1 MTKKSF
7 LSIAMVFLGLLAG
20 TNTAWA
26 EDAKI
31 YVTSLKAQTAP
42 VSTGSGDVKLTW
54 LDITGKQMEADLA
67 KALNNLALE
76 SNVTSTDASSTAQL
90 VAGALFAMDGI
101 EVPMSVGDQIYM
113 TSYTYF
119 HAEVQPANGSYFA
132 EWTFSDPAIS
142 RIDTVMGCDAV
153 LDEYDNV
160 IKPAVEKRTPCF
172 KVLPDTVNNGLIDT
186 NTGTPNAAL
195 STALSNVVN
204 HPRNIYAVFKKYLL
218 SNPQTMNGQLD
229 AAEGETTEL
238 YMAVDVEGD
247 IAQLKENFADFYFP
261 SPAGEPFAKDGYG
274 EWSWELDGDPEILSA
289 TKMRLYFIVHFTAK
303 SAIVPDTYQ
312 TTFTVRME
320 GENPSTLNIPLT
332 VNALDPYRK
341 EATWLDG
348 KEVKNSGDLSNM
360 LAYDISGYA
369 NPVLKL
375 NKQVTTDLTFAGKNF
390 TLDLNGNSTQAIT
403 ISSGN
408 VTIAYSKYGGEATS
422 LKVNGGKAILNGGTF
437 GTLTIGTDGTV
448 EQNGADIYETTNEG
462 RLVVTDGHFYGEVAS
477 RGSLIVNGGVF
488 EGATAITIED
498 GTAAI
503 NRGAIGLCREGD
515 KGGMEGSEV
524 GLLVSGGE
532 VTVKKLATITG
543 VSYSVQ
549 RTGGTLTIECGKF
562 GAPLDGEDIAFNSGY
577 FKTNDNYG
585 VSTEGK
591 NEMLVSVGVEYN
603 EGYRYFLGTAEAAVA
618 NGAGVCR
625 IGNVS
630 YATLEEALA
639 YANNKPSEEVVIF
652 MTNNYTLPAGYY
664 TLPAKATLVVPM
676 SDTQAKEVNMNAPR
690 VSFHDADRSHPY
702 VEPTEFR
709 RLTFAN
715 GVKIDVFGDIE
726 LTGTQFSSNEAYTSQ
741 PYGPYGRLVME
752 EGSHMTLQSGSEL
765 RAWGFMTGKGETDA
779 RRGSKVREMFQMGDW
794 KGAFT
799 SVKIT
804 GMMPSLGDDS
814 DKKIFPVTQY
824 FIQNIESPVK
834 YHPGAVLS
842 TSASVAEGLS
852 GFLAVSMTAADIKI
866 VGVSGTDQ
874 AIFLMDIAADA
885 DNTWVRKWYD
895 ASKDQQVYEVNSGA
909 HIGSMVLDMGELSY
923 ADLKLPVRL
932 NSAKFDLPITSNF
945 KIHLLSGTM
954 DFKQN
959 TSLLPGAE
967 VEVDKESTVSVA
979 KDNNDPEHTGA
990 LYVYDAAQWNKYAY
1004 CNVAVQNGDNWTSQ
1018 TGTAYTKVVRYAPS
1032 WNGRPTKRDEQ
1043 TCPESAAINVKG
1055 TFKTDKG
1062 YVYTSEGGANIF
1074 SNNADAGTFIFNQSA
1089 ESAGTRE
1096 VNQVLESGTYES
1108 RFFYSAKLKNGIA
1121 DPAYAETTTAQA
1133 EDAYC
1138 YMGDKWTT
1146 MINEDCF
1153 VKDNYGV
1160 YYAKPSEYV
1169 ALANGTTANDDH
1181 TYSDKAGT
1189 GRLFIL
1195 AQGEQGTECQ
1205 WWEVEKRDNLY
1216 YCAKSDM
1223 YYVYDNDL
1231 ATWTEKRFT
1240 ITWKNWD
1247 GTIVQTANADG
1258 NLQDYDIVKYGTMAE
1273 FLGTNPTREASADY
1287 TYDFVGWTPE
1297 LGPVKSDVTYTA
1309 TYKPKQRKYTIIFQQ
1324 EGESEIERQFL
1335 PREAVPVCKNTPT
1348 KVGHILQWKPSIA
1361 AVTGDQTYTA
1371 TWLEELPDTWDII
1384 FSNYDGTPLLEL
1396 TKEEGAAV
1404 TAGTSPEYTGDTP
1417 TKDDP
1422 LSEYNFTFAG
1432 WKGLDG
1438 TVYVP
1443 GQTLPVAT
1451 ENATYVAQFT
1461 PEMKKYTISYFKED
1475 GITPNPT
1482 KASEELPYG
1491 ATPTPPAVSPESPQE
1506 GYSYTLVWKTN
1517 TGDPAIPIQIVT
1529 GSASYKPTYEAVKNK
1544 YTVTLT
1550 SNIAGACTFNGAGI
1564 YDHGTKITIKA
1575 IPAEGYEFVQWNET
1589 SETNANLGEQTI
1601 TEDITLTAIVKVA
1614 EPVAED
1620 LEIAADGEVTL
1631 GSPKTYPNL
1640 IITSNGFTSGQLHD
1654 PENLTVTG
1662 NAYFDLEMAMSAR
1675 TWYAVAVPWKV
1686 DAASGIIVN
1695 GSPLR
1700 LVTDIDVLYYDG
1712 ASRADNGT
1720 GAGISNWKYVA
1731 DLDDKTLNPGT
1742 LYMIYLAN
1750 PTSSIRFKKK
1760 AGADISTTELS
1771 VQQHTSKT
1779 GSDIDAGWN
1788 GIANPALYHAFINAG
1803 ASTVIPGEGATQHP
1817 HYAQKYVPGADSYVS
1832 FVMETNPLI
1841 VGAPIFVQVATSNTI
1856 SAYETKSGA
1865 GYAQAPRRAPR
1876 VDNAYYEV
1884 QISAGEAYTDRLY
1897 LQTLEDKEDRYVIGL
1912 DLAKA
1917 GVSNKVAQMW
1927 VSRYNAKLCVNTTA
1941 PVGKTATYPLGIS
1954 IPENGTYQISSA
1966 TEMQANQEL
1975 YVTRNGKAIWNLAY
1989 GPYTVTL
1996 DKGTY
2001 SEYGIKLIQSNAP
2014 AVTTGVDQTTNDK
2027 QQIQKV
2033 VIDNHV
2039 YIVREGE
2046 LYTITGQKVK

>member
-1 MTKKSF
+1 
-7 LSIAMVFLGLLAG
+7 MVFLGLLAG

-26 EDAKI
+26 QQEGDQKI
-31 YVTSLKAQTAP
+31 YLGALQAQSSPA
-42 VSTGSGDVKLTW
+42 STGSGQVQLTW
-54 LDITGKQMEADLA
+54 LDITGTPM
-67 KALNNLALE
+67 
-76 SNVTSTDASSTAQL
+76 TSEIAQNIQSTNPVGPDAEVQSLCGTM
-90 VAGALFAMDGI
+90 FAMDGV
-101 EVPMSVGDQIYM
+101 EMAVGDATTQVYM
-113 TSYTYF
+113 TSFAYF
-119 HAEVQPANGSYFA
+119 EASGFPDNGSYLDD
-132 EWTFSDPAIS
+132 WTFTDA
-142 RIDTVMGCDAV
+142 RITRAESIGDAHGGV
-153 LDEYDNV
+153 Y
-160 IKPAVEKRTPCF
+160 F
-172 KVLPDTVNNGLIDT
+172 KLLPDTNNHAYYPSGDLFDETIS
-186 NTGTPNAAL
+186 NIREHPN
-195 STALSNVVN
+195 NV
-204 HPRNIYAVFKKYLL
+204 YAVFKKYLL
-218 SNPQTMNGQLD
+218 SNPVATSGSLD
-229 AAEGETTEL
+229 ATPGATATL
-238 YMAVDVEGD
+238 NISVDVEGD
-247 IAQLKENFADFYFP
+247 VSQLKEAYADFAFPATTFADDTEGTWTWAHAATP
-261 SPAGEPFAKDGYG
+261 SEN
-274 EWSWELDGDPEILSA
+274 ISA
-289 TKMRLYFIVHFTAK
+289 TKKRYHFVVTYTAK
-303 SAIVPDTYQ
+303 SGV
-312 TTFTVRME
+312 TVGTHKATLTIGMQ
-320 GENPSTLNIPLT
+320 GYSASVLNIPLA
-332 VNALDPYRK
+332 VNALDSERP

-348 KEVKNSGDLSNM
+348 KDKDKTVSGNLTDM
-360 LAYDISGYA
+360 LDVDITSYE
-369 NPVLKL
+369 NPILRL
-375 NKQVTTDLTFAGKNF
+375 NKPVTIDLAFSGRDF
-390 TLDLNGNSTQAIT
+390 TLDLNGNSTQAIN
-403 ISSGN
+403 INSGN
-408 VTIAYSKYGGEATS
+408 VTIAYSKYGGKATS
-422 LKVNGGKAILNGGTF
+422 LTVNGGKVILNSGTF
-437 GTLTIGTDGTV
+437 GTLTIGTNGTV
-448 EQNGADIYETTNEG
+448 EQNGATFTGAAVNYGILTTNEG
-462 RLVVTDGHFYGEVAS
+462 LFNAGLTSWKTLTVNNGTFKGE
-477 RGSLIVNGGVF
+477 
-488 EGATAITIED
+488 TAITISG

-503 NRGAIGLCREGD
+503 NRGTIEGTACGLKVTAGTA
-515 KGGMEGSEV
+515 
-524 GLLVSGGE
+524 
-532 VTVKKLATITG
+532 TVKKLAAIKGGT
-543 VSYSVQ
+543 YSAQ
-549 RTGGTLTIECGKF
+549 QTGGTLTIECGKF
-562 GAPLDGEDIAFNSGY
+562 DGALSGTIDFTSGY
-577 FKTNDNYG
+577 FKTNNYG
-585 VSTEGK
+585 VSTAGLD
-591 NEMLVSVGVEYN
+591 EMLVSAGTEYN

-652 MTNNYTLPAGYY
+652 MTNNYTLPDGYY

-676 SDTQAKEVNMNAPR
+676 SDTQAKEVNINAPR

-715 GVKIDVFGDIE
+715 GVKIDVFGQIE

-895 ASKDQQVYEVNSGA
+895 AAKDQQVYEVNSGA

-967 VEVDKESTVSVA
+967 VEVDKESTVTVA

-1018 TGTAYTKVVRYAPS
+1018 PGTAYTKVVRYAPS

-1121 DPAYAETTTAQA
+1121 DPAYANTSEAQ
-1133 EDAYC
+1133 EDDAYC
-1138 YMGDKWTT
+1138 YMDNKWTT

-1169 ALANGTTANDDH
+1169 ALASNTENDDH

-1205 WWEVEKRDNLY
+1205 WWEVKKRDNLY
-1216 YCAKSDM
+1216 YCEKSDM
-1223 YYVYDNDL
+1223 YYVYDEDIL
-1231 ATWTEKRFT
+1231 TWTEKRFT

-1247 GTIVQTANADG
+1247 GTIVPTANADG

-1324 EGESEIERQFL
+1324 EGESEIERQLL
-1335 PREAVPVCKNTPT
+1335 PREAVPVCENTPT

-1371 TWLEELPDTWDII
+1371 TWLEELPDTWDIT

-1396 TKEEGAAV
+1396 TKEKGAAV
-1404 TAGTSPEYTGDTP
+1404 TAGANPEYTGDTP
-1417 TKDDP
+1417 TKVDP

-1438 TVYVP
+1438 TVYAP

-1461 PEMKKYTISYFKED
+1461 PEIKKYTISYFKED

-1491 ATPTPPAVSPESPQE
+1491 DTPTPPDVSPESPQE
-1506 GYSYTLVWKTN
+1506 GYTYTLVWKTT

-1529 GSASYKPTYEAVKNK
+1529 GPASYKPTYEAVKNK

-1550 SNIAGACTFNGAGI
+1550 SNIAGACTFSGAGI
-1564 YDHGTKITIKA
+1564 YDHGTEITIKA
-1575 IPAEGYEFVQWNET
+1575 IPAEGYEFVKWNET

-1601 TEDITLTAIVKVA
+1601 TEDIKLTAIVKVA
-1614 EPVAED
+1614 EPVVED
-1620 LEIAADGEVTL
+1620 LEIAAGGDVTL

-1640 IITSNGFTSGQLHD
+1640 VITSNGVTSGQLHD
-1654 PENLTVTG
+1654 PENLTIEG
-1662 NAYFDLEMAMSAR
+1662 DAYFNLEMEMAAL

-1686 DAASGIIVN
+1686 DATNGIIVN

-1897 LQTLEDKEDRYVIGL
+1897 LQTLEDKEDTYVIGL

-1927 VSRYNAKLCVNTTA
+1927 VNRYNAKLCVNTTA

-1954 IPENGTYQISSA
+1954 VPENGTYQISSA
-1966 TEMQANQEL
+1966 TEMQNNQEL
-1975 YVTRNGKAIWNLAY
+1975 YVTRNGSAIWNLAY

-2033 VIDNHV
+2033 IIDNQV
-2039 YIVREGE
+2039 YIVREGQ